1 MFHVTR
7 NIAMSGTRLLQT
19 FEQQLRLSLPSSWR
33 LVARE
38 TRRSGGNQGIDA
50 ELELSAPDRTQARL
64 LVEVKRAVEPR
75 DVAATVA
82 RINAYKRRRRAG
94 SGQQLAVV
102 AAPYLS
108 PMARER
114 LAGAG
119 AGWFDATGN
128 LRVQLDRP
136 GLFIDRVGAPRSP
149 FTDPDDR
156 RLKSLRGGA
165 AARVVRALLDGGGE
179 PRGVRALA
187 AEAQVGNASSSRVLE
202 LLTRDDIIERDV
214 TGAVVAV
221 SKQALARRWAQD
233 YGLTATNNSVSVLA
247 PRGIDRLLS
256 ELVRYQQQYAL
267 TGSAAARVYLPQ
279 DQPGVT
285 PLVLPVVF
293 VPNAVRAQSDLGMR
307 PAERGGNVLLVEPF
321 DDVVYRGATSVD
333 GLRYVAPSQAVADL
347 LTGPGRSAEEAD
359 QLLDALARKDPGW
372 AR

>member
-1 MFHVTR
+1 MTR
-7 NIAMSGTRLLQT
+7 NTSISGTQLLKT
-19 FEQQLRLSLPSSWR
+19 FEQQLRLTLPSTWK
-33 LVARE
+33 LVACE
-38 TRRSGGNQGIDA
+38 ARRSGGDQDIDA
-50 ELELSAPDRTQARL
+50 ELELSGPDRTLARL
-64 LVEVKRAVEPR
+64 LVEVKRVVEPR
-75 DVAATVA
+75 DVEAIVN
-82 RINAYKRRRRAG
+82 RIDAYKRRRRAG

-128 LRVQLDRP
+128 LRVQLERP
-136 GLFIDRVGAPRSP
+136 GLFIDRLGAPRSP

-156 RLKSLRGGA
+156 RLQSLRGAA
-165 AARVVRALLDGGGE
+165 AARVVRALLDGGG

-187 AEAQVGNASSSRVLE
+187 AEAEVGNASSSRVLD
-202 LLTRDDIIERDV
+202 LLTRDDVIERDV

-221 SKQALARRWAQD
+221 RKRALARRWAQD
-233 YGLTATNNSVSVLA
+233 YGLSTTNNSVSVLA

-256 ELVRYQQQYAL
+256 DLARYPQQYAL
-267 TGSAAARVYLPQ
+267 TGSAAARVYLPPG
-279 DQPGVT
+279 QPGVA

-293 VPNAVRAQSDLGMR
+293 VPNAVSAQAGLGMR
-307 PAERGGNVLLVEPF
+307 SAERGGNVLLVEPF
-321 DDVVYRGATSVD
+321 DDVLYRGATSVD
-333 GLRYVAPSQAVADL
+333 GLQYVPASQAVVDL

-359 QLLDALARKDPGW
+359 QLLDALAREDPGW